1 MKKTAIKVRLIP
13 DEKQQRLLWMHAGTR
28 RYAYNFAKEYSE
40 NYYKEHGK
48 TISANNI
55 GKTFRKQYDQIPWI
69 KDICKD
75 VSDTA
80 ISDYGKARDKSFKDF
95 EDGFHTSFKSKRDLY
110 QGFAVDT
117 RKIKIDGKV
126 YLPKI
131 GWISVNQ
138 TPKRRKYGNPRVV
151 FDGQYWYLSL
161 VLEIPETEVALTD
174 EVIGIDLG
182 LKSLAVV
189 SNGDIFENINNTKQV
204 KDLEKKKKSLQREM
218 SRRYKKGS
226 KVQSKNYMKSKR
238 EHLKVSRKL
247 TNIRQNHLH
256 QVSSA
261 IVKTK
266 PKVIVLEDLKVS
278 KMLKNKRLAKPIAE
292 ASWYRMRQF
301 ISYKAERRG
310 IKVVLADEWFP
321 SSRLCSNCHEKFN
334 EVEQGRTW
342 GLDIREWTCTCCKC
356 RHDRDLNAAYNLKW
370 YYNNQV

>member
-1 MKKTAIKVRLIP
+1 
-13 DEKQQRLLWMHAGTR
+13 MHAGTR

-110 QGFAVDT
+110 QGFAVDA

-161 VLEIPETEVALTD
+161 VLEIPETEIALTD

-189 SNGDIFENINNTKQV
+189 SNGDTYENINKTKRV
-204 KDLEKKKKSLQREM
+204 KNLEKKKKSLQREM

-247 TNIRQNHLH
+247 TNIRRNHLH
-256 QVSSA
+256 QVSAA

-266 PKVIVLEDLKVS
+266 PKAIVLEDLKVS
-278 KMLKNKRLAKPIAE
+278 KMLKNKRLAKPISKAC
-292 ASWYRMRQF
+292 WYTMRQY

-342 GLDIREWTCTCCKC
+342 DLDIREWTCTCCESK
-356 RHDRDLNAAYNLKW
+356 HDRDLNAALNLKW
-370 YYNNQV
+370 YYDNQV

>member
-13 DEKQQRLLWMHAGTR
+13 NEKQQRLLWMHAGTR
-28 RYAYNFAKEYSE
+28 RYAYNFAKDYSE
-40 NYYKEHGK
+40 NYYKECGK
-48 TISANNI
+48 SISANEI
-55 GKTFRKQYDQIPWI
+55 AKTFRMQYDQIPWI

-75 VSDTA
+75 VTDVA
-80 ISDYGKARDKSFKDF
+80 IYDYGKARDKSFKDF
-95 EDGFHTSFKSKRDLY
+95 EDGFHTSFKSRRDLY
-110 QGFAVDT
+110 QAFAVDA

-151 FDGQYWYLSL
+151 FDGQFWYLSL
-161 VLEIPETEVALTD
+161 VLEIPETEVKLTD
-174 EVIGIDLG
+174 EIIGIDLG

-189 SNGDIFENINNTKQV
+189 SNGDIYENINNTKQV

-218 SRRYKKGS
+218 SRRYKEGS
-226 KVQSKNYMKSKR
+226 KVQSKNYIKSKK

-256 QVSSA
+256 QVSAA

-266 PKVIVLEDLKVS
+266 PKAIILEDLKVS
-278 KMLKNKRLAKPIAE
+278 KMMKNKRLAKPIAE
-292 ASWYRMRQF
+292 ASWYTMRQF
-301 ISYKAERRG
+301 ITYKAERHG

-342 GLDIREWTCTCCKC
+342 GLDIREWTCTCCECK
-356 RHDRDLNAAYNLKW
+356 HDRDLNAALNLKW
-370 YYNNQV
+370 YYDNQA